1 METARMSLK
10 TFITES
16 SEGKN
21 VHLEHLEDQ
30 VLNRGVDGAREA
42 INFLRSLRDMLSG
55 HTEKPI
61 NVTTKFDGAPAVVC
75 GINPET
81 GKFFVGT
88 KGVFN
93 KNAKLNYT
101 EHDIDQNHP
110 SEGLNQKLKAC
121 LRYLPKLGIKGI
133 LQGDLMFTKGDVKS
147 EAIEGEKYV
156 TFTPNTLTYA
166 IPAGTT
172 LASRILAAA
181 LGIVFHTEYHG
192 TTIANL
198 KASYKV
204 DLGYLHH
211 TKEVWFRD
219 ASLVDESGTVSFT
232 VAETAHCTSLLSVA
246 GTMFQ
251 AINGKVL
258 NQIALNTVYRDY
270 LKTFHN
276 SKVREGVAITNTVQ
290 HTNEFIRWLD
300 AKMTL
305 AIGEAKQPD
314 TKRKRTQEKTL
325 VLGFFRAHSSDLR
338 DIFNLTNQL
347 VYAKLLIVQKLQQVQ
362 GTRKF
367 FKTADGY
374 QVAGDEG
381 YVVVDHLGSAVK
393 LVDRLQFSHQNFTA
407 AKNWS

>member
-1 METARMSLK
+1 MSLK

-172 LASRILAAA
+172 LASRIVAAA

-211 TKEVWFRD
+211 TKEVWFRNAD
-219 ASLVDESGTVSFT
+219 LVDESGTVSFT

-276 SKVREGVAITNTVQ
+276 SKVREGAAITNTVQ

-325 VLGFFRAHSSDLR
+325 VLGFFRAHSQDLKN
-338 DIFNLTNQL
+338 IFDLQNQL
-347 VYAKLLIVQKLQQVQ
+347 VYTKMFILNKLSQIQ
-362 GTRKF
+362 GTRTF
-367 FKTADGY
+367 LKTAEGY
-374 QVAGDEG
+374 QVTSPEG
-381 YVVVDHLGSAVK
+381 FVAIDHVGNAVK
-393 LVDRLQFSHQNFTA
+393 LVDRMVFSKSNFTA
-407 AKNWS
+407 AKSWDK

>member
-1 METARMSLK
+1 MSLK

-172 LASRILAAA
+172 LASRIVAAA

-211 TKEVWFRD
+211 TKEVWFRNAD
-219 ASLVDESGTVSFT
+219 LVDESGTVSFT

-276 SKVREGVAITNTVQ
+276 SKVREGAAITNTVQ

-325 VLGFFRAHSSDLR
+325 VLGFFRAHSQDLKN
-338 DIFNLTNQL
+338 IFDLQNQL
-347 VYAKLLIVQKLQQVQ
+347 VYTKMFILNKLSQIQ
-362 GTRKF
+362 GTRTFLK
-367 FKTADGY
+367 AAEGY
-374 QVAGDEG
+374 QVTSPEG
-381 YVVVDHLGSAVK
+381 FVAIDHVGNAVK
-393 LVDRLQFSHQNFTA
+393 LVDRMVFSKSNFTA
-407 AKNWS
+407 AKSWDK

>member
-1 METARMSLK
+1 MSLK

-75 GINPET
+75 GLNPET

-172 LASRILAAA
+172 LASRIVAAA

-211 TKEVWFRD
+211 TKEVWFRNAD
-219 ASLVDESGTVSFT
+219 LVDESGTVSFT

-276 SKVREGVAITNTVQ
+276 SKVREGAAITNTVQ

-325 VLGFFRAHSSDLR
+325 VLGFFRAHSQDLKN
-338 DIFNLTNQL
+338 IFDLQNQL
-347 VYAKLLIVQKLQQVQ
+347 VYTKMFILNKLSQIQ
-362 GTRKF
+362 GTRTF
-367 FKTADGY
+367 LKTAEGY
-374 QVAGDEG
+374 QVTSPEG
-381 YVVVDHLGSAVK
+381 FVAIDHVGNAVK
-393 LVDRLQFSHQNFTA
+393 LVDRMVFSKSNFTA
-407 AKNWS
+407 AKSWDK